1 MKKKIEEYRKKFSG
15 NENKEKT
22 TEKVESSKSTK
33 EAKKASPIETFIEKI
48 VLKTAR
54 IMEVSRHPDA
64 DKLYVLKVDDGR
76 IKDRIIVSG
85 LVGFF
90 TEEELLNKDI
100 VIADNLKPRKMRGID
115 SNGMLLAASYEKED
129 GDEVLELVSAP
140 NASVGTRLTLKGHE
154 ESFNDDAKMISADTF
169 FSVPIKVVSG
179 IVQIEGVPLL
189 VDGKEIEAKIV
200 LNGDVG

>member
-1 MKKKIEEYRKKFSG
+1 MKTKKKTDE
-15 NENKEKT
+15 NEK
-22 TEKVESSKSTK
+22 SSKTTK
-33 EAKKASPIETFIEKI
+33 EAKKTSPIQTFLEKV

-76 IKDRIIVSG
+76 VQDRVIVSG

-90 TEEELLNKDI
+90 TEEELMNKAV
-100 VIADNLKPRKMRGID
+100 VIADNLKPRKMRGVD

-129 GDEVLELVSAP
+129 GSEVLELVSVSDAK
-140 NASVGTRLTLKGHE
+140 VGTRLTLKGYDEPINE
-154 ESFNDDAKMISADTF
+154 EMKMINADVF
-169 FSVPIKVVSG
+169 FSVRIKVSSG
-179 IVQIEGVPLL
+179 VVNVEGVPLL
-189 VDGKEIEAKIV
+189 VEGKEIEMSVV